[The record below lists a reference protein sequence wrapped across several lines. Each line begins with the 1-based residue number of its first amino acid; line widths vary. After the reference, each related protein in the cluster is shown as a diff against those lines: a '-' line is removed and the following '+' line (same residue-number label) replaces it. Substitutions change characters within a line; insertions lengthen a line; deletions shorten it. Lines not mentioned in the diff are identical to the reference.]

1 MTTRSS
7 KHSRQ
12 WNLWNHC
19 VSSCVILDYD
29 HPPFFFCLASNAFP
43 DIGSVGQIEKK
54 TLKKITRS
62 LGIGGPSTPAY
73 MKHIYIFRR
82 VSFSYIYIF
91 GLTKCILAILLKK
104 CSCFCSC
111 FSLHYPMLIFQ
122 IKRIISSEKWFNY
135 IVTFFFFWK
144 CPKFGLVSRTT
155 LNRGK
160 KRGWPMEIAMWIRN
174 KRKEKWNERI
184 FIAAYCGICCF
195 CSQTSWKWHSFEDL
209 KRNW

>member
-1 MTTRSS
+1 MRFLILGRSV
-7 KHSRQ
+7 R
-12 WNLWNHC
+12 L
-19 VSSCVILDYD
+19 
-29 HPPFFFCLASNAFP
+29 
-43 DIGSVGQIEKK
+43 KK
-54 TLKKITRS
+54 KNLKKITRS

-91 GLTKCILAILLKK
+91 GLTKCTLAILLKK

-195 CSQTSWKWHSFEDL
+195 HSQTSWKWHSFEDL
-209 KRNW
+209 QRNW